1 MEHNIGDL
9 LLAHTVD
16 GGIMLGLITD
26 IVYSKYDFT
35 YNLYTVTW
43 FFGKENYDMRDYTYN
58 NIIRLKKNLADF
70 FDDSKI

>member
-16 GGIMLGLITD
+16 GGIMFGIITD
-26 IVYSKYDFT
+26 LNESQYNKY

-43 FFGKENYDMRDYTYN
+43 FIGNEIKDTREYTYN
-58 NIIRLKKNLADF
+58 NITRLKKNLSDYF
-70 FDDSKI
+70 NEDRT

>member
-16 GGIMLGLITD
+16 GGIMFGIITD
-26 IVYSKYDFT
+26 LSESQYNKY

-43 FFGKENYDMRDYTYN
+43 FIGNEIKDTREYTYN
-58 NIIRLKKNLADF
+58 NITRLKKNLSDYF
-70 FDDSKI
+70 NEDRT

>member
-16 GGIMLGLITD
+16 GGIMFGIITD
-26 IVYSKYDFT
+26 ENISEYDMY

-43 FFGKENYDMRDYTYN
+43 FKGNEVTDIRDYTYN
-58 NIIRLKKNLADF
+58 NVTRLKKNLADY
-70 FDDSKI
+70 FDDSKK

>member
-16 GGIMLGLITD
+16 GGIMFGIITGENISEYD
-26 IVYSKYDFT
+26 IY

-43 FFGKENYDMRDYTYN
+43 FKGDEIQDIRDYTYN
-58 NIIRLKKNLADF
+58 NITRLKKNLGDYL
-70 FDDSKI
+70 DDNKV

>member
-16 GGIMLGLITD
+16 GGIMFGLITGEN
-26 IVYSKYDFT
+26 ISEYDKH

-43 FFGKENYDMRDYTYN
+43 FKGSEIQDIRDYTYN
-58 NIIRLKKNLADF
+58 NITRLKKNLQDYF
-70 FDDSKI
+70 NEDRK

>member
-16 GGIMLGLITD
+16 GGIMFGIITGENISD
-26 IVYSKYDFT
+26 YDMY

-43 FFGKENYDMRDYTYN
+43 FKGDEIQDIRDYTYN
-58 NIIRLKKNLADF
+58 NVTRLKKNLGDYL
-70 FDDSKI
+70 DDNKV

>member
-16 GGIMLGLITD
+16 GGIMFGIITGSD
-26 IVYSKYDFT
+26 ISEYDKY

-43 FFGKENYDMRDYTYN
+43 FFGDEIKDTREYTYN
-58 NIIRLKKNLADF
+58 NITRLKKNLGDYL
-70 FDDSKI
+70 DDNKV

>member
-16 GGIMLGLITD
+16 GGIMFGIITGEN
-26 IVYSKYDFT
+26 ISEYDMY

-43 FFGKENYDMRDYTYN
+43 FKGNEIQDIRDYTYN
-58 NIIRLKKNLADF
+58 NITRLKKNLNDY
-70 FDDSKI
+70 FDEDRK

>member
-16 GGIMLGLITD
+16 GGIMFGIITGEN
-26 IVYSKYDFT
+26 ISEYDMY

-43 FFGKENYDMRDYTYN
+43 FKGNEIQDIRDYTYN
-58 NIIRLKKNLADF
+58 NITRLKKNLSDYF
-70 FDDSKI
+70 NEDRT

>member
-16 GGIMLGLITD
+16 GGIMFGIITGEN
-26 IVYSKYDFT
+26 ISEYDMY

-43 FFGKENYDMRDYTYN
+43 FKGNEIQDIRDYTYN
-58 NIIRLKKNLADF
+58 NVTRLKKNLKDYF
-70 FDDSKI
+70 NEDRK

>member
-16 GGIMLGLITD
+16 GGIMFGIITGEN
-26 IVYSKYDFT
+26 ISEYDMY

-43 FFGKENYDMRDYTYN
+43 FKGDEIQDIRDYTYH
-58 NIIRLKKNLADF
+58 NITRLKKNLADYF
-70 FDDSKI
+70 NEDRT